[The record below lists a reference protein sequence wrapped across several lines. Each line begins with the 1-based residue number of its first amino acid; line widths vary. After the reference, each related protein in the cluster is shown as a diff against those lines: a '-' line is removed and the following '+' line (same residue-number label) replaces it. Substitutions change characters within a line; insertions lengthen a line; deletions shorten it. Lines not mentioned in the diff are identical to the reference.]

1 MSKEAQCPYSD
12 LTHRSKNLMNKSFV
26 NKAIME
32 GYGEILCFASDN
44 LLDNYHLISSAVK
57 LDGNLISYA
66 SNRLK
71 NNKRIA
77 LMAIKTSEHAYL
89 HLSDRLRKEQSF
101 CFRLL
106 SINPFVFDLLP
117 NEFRLSRRFITRAA
131 RILPPILIDAPEE
144 FVNCSR
150 TMRRLVKL
158 NVNCMKYIGKN
169 LKEDQIYIDSLRKSN
184 QVFVNTSKDALAAI
198 RSKSLSLRNCSTKIR
213 ANKDI
218 VFKVMNYNKYEI
230 RYADQSLIGDRNFIQ
245 RACKIYEHSF
255 AYASNDIKK
264 DKAFITIL
272 MKMHPSILQYADVEI
287 KNCKDLALQM
297 VMSDGLLIRTLPHNL
312 KLDQGIAL
320 AAIKSEPLALKFMPF
335 HGKSKEILSKV
346 ANSNPFALVYNRF
359 ERHNFFGKGKNIPEF
374 FIDILIHALPK
385 IKKRLSQKDM
395 LQWYKLYL
403 DEYSLKNTL
412 IFKYDIFPI
421 MQNCLRSSLSL
432 IDNSRRFALKALNY
446 DPVFWSEFFS
456 NTTKNDPLLVSL
468 YLKKREA
475 LSDREIEDLP
485 SWSFFSEPELKTILR
500 AFYSY
505 GRLGKSMLGQSLF
518 SKITSKFKEELIQ
531 KGSLEP
537 IEEFNAFLQGRYIS
551 SRLKRKVQD
560 ILFNSNKDYLNDFK
574 YEDTLDKYEQ

>member
-1 MSKEAQCPYSD
+1 MSNEAQFPYSD

-32 GYGEILCFASDN
+32 GYGEILCFAGDN

-57 LDGNLISYA
+57 LDGNLLSYA

-106 SINPFVFDLLP
+106 SINPFVFDLFP
-117 NEFRLSRRFITRAA
+117 IEFRLSRRFITRAA
-131 RILPPILIDAPEE
+131 RILPSILIDAPKE

-158 NVNCMKYIGKN
+158 NLNCMKYIGKN
-169 LKEDQIYIDSLRKSN
+169 LKEDQIYIDSLKKSN
-184 QVFVNTSKDALAAI
+184 QVFVNTSKDAFAAI

-230 RYADQSLIGDRNFIQ
+230 RYADQSLIGNRNFIQ

-320 AAIKSEPLALKFMPF
+320 AAIKSEPLALKFLPF

-359 ERHNFFGKGKNIPEF
+359 ERDDFFVKRKNIPEF

-395 LQWYKLYL
+395 HQWCKLYL

-412 IFKYDIFPI
+412 FYKHDIFPI
-421 MQNCLRSSLSL
+421 MQNCLRSSLSS
-432 IDNSRRFALKALNY
+432 INNSRRFALKALNY
-446 DPVFWSEFFS
+446 DPVFWGQFFYRAI
-456 NTTKNDPLLVSL
+456 KDDPLLVSL
-468 YLKKREA
+468 YLKKLEA
-475 LSDREIEDLP
+475 ISDREIEDLP
-485 SWSFFSEPELKTILR
+485 PYDDLCEPELKIILR

-531 KGSLEP
+531 KGSIEP